1 MNTTEMK
8 TRQREGMMDKLIVKA
23 ERKAVSVLKKEVIMR
38 RGGCMGLSDHRA
50 GRYLKRFYLKEFWKI
65 FYQMAAKK
73 FEGEECDFVSEDS
86 LFSALV
92 DLLPATG
99 KARNLRG
106 WIEVRLSH
114 NTFRLLE
121 SDGVFYIVASGM
133 DAFPVAMRA
142 RTLVAII
149 TAYDDY
155 TGTTDPEALLNSILL
170 EITAEEKMTEI
181 LTLTARSLIEDLLK
195 NENVPFVV
203 RQQKNG
209 RLCCTIGPL
218 CRWLPG
224 KVFRTSFETFRE
236 DFVKAYKDFR
246 RRDGNSCFL

>member
-23 ERKAVSVLKKEVIMR
+23 ERKAVSVLKKEVIRR

-65 FYQMAAKK
+65 FYHMAAKK

-86 LFSALV
+86 LFSVLV

-106 WIEVRLSH
+106 WVEVRLSH

-121 SDGVFYIVASGM
+121 SEEVFYIVASSM
-133 DAFPVAMRA
+133 DAFPVAIRA

-155 TGTTDPEALLNSILL
+155 TGTTDLEALLNSILL

-195 NENVPFVV
+195 NENVPFEV

-209 RLCCTIGPL
+209 RLCCTISPSAS
-218 CRWLPG
+218 WLPG